1 MKNNKNIHGFK
12 TPEGYFDAFEDELFA
27 KIAVQELPKRAGFKT
42 PDGYFDLVEDQIMK
56 TVLASETPE
65 TSLKKEPK
73 VISLFKKQTLGY
85 VAAVAACFILVF
97 SLVNQ
102 KESVSE
108 QLDNLQFATVDTY
121 IDDGNLAID
130 SYDFA
135 SLLTDDDIDNL
146 TFYEDELFS
155 EENLKEYLLDHINE
169 ETLLI
174 Q

>member
-1 MKNNKNIHGFK
+1 MKNTKNIHGFK
-12 TPEGYFDAFEDELFA
+12 TPEGYFDSFEDDLFA
-27 KIAVQELPKRAGFKT
+27 KIASDELPKKTGFKT
-42 PDGYFDLVEDQIMK
+42 PEGYFDSLEEDIMAKVVVSEVKEETLV
-56 TVLASETPE
+56 
-65 TSLKKEPK
+65 KEPK
-73 VISLFKKQTLGY
+73 VLPLFRKQTLAY
-85 VAAVAACFILVF
+85 VAAIAACFILVF

-102 KESVSE
+102 KESVSD
-108 QLDNLQFATVDTY
+108 QVNKLQFAAVDTY

-130 SYDFA
+130 SYDVV

-146 TFYEDELFS
+146 SYEDELFS